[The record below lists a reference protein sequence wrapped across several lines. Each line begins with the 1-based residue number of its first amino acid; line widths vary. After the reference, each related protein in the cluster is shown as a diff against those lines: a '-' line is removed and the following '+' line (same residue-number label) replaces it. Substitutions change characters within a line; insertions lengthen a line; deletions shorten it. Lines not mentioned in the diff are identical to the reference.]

1 MPRYVILQHD
11 HPELHWDLMLQAGDK
26 LRTWRLAKA
35 PIKPGEAIEA
45 TAIGDHR
52 LMYLDYEGPISGGR
66 GRVVRWD
73 QGNYEEEISGIIGS
87 DQRVVIGLVGKRVI
101 GKAVLERVIGTQ
113 WSFQLKET

>member
-52 LMYLDYEGPISGGR
+52 LMYLDYEGPVSGGR
-66 GRVVRWD
+66 GRVVQWD
-73 QGNYEEEISGIIGS
+73 HGYYEEEIPIRLEER
-87 DQRVVIGLVGKRVI
+87 RVVRLQGMRLQGMAVIEPVCGERWIFRFIG
-101 GKAVLERVIGTQ
+101 
-113 WSFQLKET
+113 